1 MQFAAR
7 EHHYREHY
15 GGSAFDIVME
25 GGTPVG
31 LLYVARWKDE
41 IRIVDLAVMPE
52 HRGRGIGTAL
62 LGNVLAEAEARGQP
76 VTIHVE
82 RFNRAMSLYD
92 RLGFVIVE
100 DKGVYLLLE
109 RRPPPPTPQAKTA
122 S

>member
-15 GGSAFDIVME
+15 EGTTFDVVLE
-25 GGTPVG
+25 GGTAVG
-31 LLYVARWKDE
+31 LLYVARWRDE
-41 IRIVDLAVMPE
+41 IRIVDVAVLPD
-52 HRGRGIGTAL
+52 HRGRGIGSAL
-62 LGNVLAEAEARGQP
+62 VGGVLAEAAALGQP

-82 RFNRAMSLYD
+82 RFNRALSLYD
-92 RLGFVIVE
+92 RLGFTVVE

-109 RRPPPPTPQAKTA
+109 RRPRPPAPQAKTA